1 MRTGAAAVGRA
12 SAAITRFRK
21 PRSAGVFSTSTP
33 NATGTTGGSCPLPAL
48 KWSTTGR
55 KPHDRI
61 RPPRHRGGADSGRDR
76 RRMGRVRGPAV
87 SSERGGVVAVSV
99 WERLPALLQRDKAPE
114 ERPLVNY
121 SPAFFERVRA
131 RYERAA
137 QAVDLLESELADQPT
152 RASDRVEQLLE
163 ELRSQRWA
171 ARENER
177 LLNWESGR
185 VLAYARIWNLQE
197 PEVDENGWVR

>member
-1 MRTGAAAVGRA
+1 M
-12 SAAITRFRK
+12 
-21 PRSAGVFSTSTP
+21 
-33 NATGTTGGSCPLPAL
+33 
-48 KWSTTGR
+48 
-55 KPHDRI
+55 
-61 RPPRHRGGADSGRDR
+61 
-76 RRMGRVRGPAV
+76 
-87 SSERGGVVAVSV
+87 SV